1 MLRRTILNFFNS
13 NTIKLGRWEHRNNA
27 HINDLK
33 VILANKDN
41 CGDNICGT
49 PKPINDILEETK
61 FKRHNKINEAY
72 KNSFTS
78 KYLIDHKN

>member
-41 CGDNICGT
+41 CGDNICGI

-61 FKRHNKINEAY
+61 IQTNPY

-78 KYLIDHKN
+78 KYLAESKK

>member
-1 MLRRTILNFFNS
+1 MLRRTSLNFFNS
-13 NTIKLGRWEHRNNA
+13 NSIKLGRWEHRNNA

-41 CGDNICGT
+41 CGDKICGI

-61 FKRHNKINEAY
+61 IQTNPY

-78 KYLIDHKN
+78 KYLVENKK

>member
-1 MLRRTILNFFNS
+1 MLRRTILTFFTNNS
-13 NTIKLGRWEHRNNA
+13 TKLGRWEHRNNA

-41 CGDNICGT
+41 CGDSICGT

-61 FKRHNKINEAY
+61 FERNTNGNGYE
-72 KNSFTS
+72 NSFTT
-78 KYLIDHKN
+78 K